1 MKRITLTLLLLF
13 LYTAARAQQA
23 NLNLDKARYGFE
35 VASPT
40 ARGLALGNSGL
51 AAGGVLLAASHNP
64 ALLARADS
72 GLVLQS
78 GADFLSIQEDRSF
91 PYYDNFGGFVDY
103 GSYYFQDNAYYNF
116 SAQLVYSMKGLVK
129 DLPLA
134 LSLGWMP
141 FMDFNYN
148 YFEEVRSTSFG
159 DKLLAYNEFSGE
171 GVLYALPFTVAA
183 AFDNFSVG
191 LSVALLNGDVTT
203 VNRVIPKALGLDSL
217 ARDAV
222 LQRQALNTP
231 FYINA
236 GFSFRVDERLSVG
249 GSFRS
254 GFEYQTENLLTGGD
268 SSQTLTQAVAYPA
281 RVGMGF
287 DYRFRNILQ
296 ARLMVDFYY
305 NFWSA
310 LTDDLYKAPDYNDTY
325 NIRVG
330 VEHLFFN
337 DFAFRVGYSFE
348 NMRENR
354 ELTKTLLTAGLGY
367 RWKNVDLNLG
377 LGLTA
382 MEFYQADL
390 YDDAAYDS
398 NVSTRTQND
407 LVKWNETYGKLD
419 FVIHL

>member
-1 MKRITLTLLLLF
+1 MKRITLTILLLF

-23 NLNLDKARYGFE
+23 NFNLDKARYGFE

-51 AAGGVLLAASHNP
+51 ANGGVLLAASHNP

-72 GLVLQS
+72 GFVLQA
-78 GADFLSIQEDRSF
+78 GGTFLSVKEDRSF

-103 GSYYFQDNAYYNF
+103 GSYYYQDNNYSAF
-116 SAQLVYSMKGLVK
+116 TAQLVYSLREVLPDM
-129 DLPLA
+129 PLA
-134 LSLGWMP
+134 VSVGWMP
-141 FMDFNYN
+141 FMDFNYD

-159 DKLLAYNEFSGE
+159 DKLLAYNVFRSE
-171 GVLYALPFTVAA
+171 GVLYTLPVTVAA

-191 LSVALLNGDVTT
+191 LSVALLSGDVNT
-203 VNRVIPKALGLDSL
+203 VNRVEPKALGLDSL
-217 ARDAV
+217 ARETVLDRRAV
-222 LQRQALNTP
+222 NTP
-231 FYINA
+231 VYINA
-236 GFSFRVDERLSVG
+236 GFSFRIDERLSVG

-254 GFEYQTENLLTGGD
+254 GFEYQTENQLTGAD
-268 SSQTLTQAVAYPA
+268 TSLTLTQTVAYPA
-281 RVGMGF
+281 RVGLGF
-287 DYRFRNILQ
+287 DYRFRNILK

-305 NFWSA
+305 NFWST
-310 LTDDLYKAPDYNDTY
+310 LSDDLYKAPDYNDTY

-330 VEHLFFN
+330 VEHVFFN
-337 DFAFRVGYSFE
+337 DFAFRVGYGFE

-354 ELTKTLLTAGLGY
+354 ELTRTLLTAGLGY

-377 LGLTA
+377 LGLSA

-390 YDDAAYDS
+390 YDDAVYDS
-398 NVSTRTQND
+398 NVSSRKQSD

-419 FVIHL
+419 FIIHL

>member
-1 MKRITLTLLLLF
+1 MKRVTLTLLLLF
-13 LYTAARAQQA
+13 LYTAAPAQQA

-35 VASPT
+35 AASPT

-51 AAGGVLLAASHNP
+51 ANGGVLLAASHNP
-64 ALLARADS
+64 ALLAHADS
-72 GLVLQS
+72 GLVLQA
-78 GADFLSIQEDRSF
+78 GAAFLSVQEDRSF

-103 GSYYFQDNAYYNF
+103 GSYYFQDNNYSGF
-116 SAQLVYSMKGLVK
+116 SAQLVYSLKGVLP
-129 DLPLA
+129 DMPLA
-134 LSLGWMP
+134 VSVGWMP
-141 FMDFNYN
+141 FLDFNYD

-159 DKLLAYNEFSGE
+159 DKLLAYNVFGSE
-171 GVLYALPFTVAA
+171 GVLYTLPVTVAA

-191 LSVALLNGDVTT
+191 LSVALLNGDVNT
-203 VNRVIPKALGLDSL
+203 VNRVEPKALGLDSL
-217 ARDAV
+217 ARESVLRRRAV
-222 LQRQALNTP
+222 NTP
-231 FYINA
+231 VYINA

-254 GFEYQTENLLTGGD
+254 GFEYQTENLLTSAD
-268 SSQTLTQAVAYPA
+268 TSQTLTQAVAYPA
-281 RVGMGF
+281 RVGFGF

-305 NFWSA
+305 NFWST
-310 LTDDLYKAPDYNDTY
+310 LSDDLYQAPDYNDTY

-330 VEHLFFN
+330 VEHVFFN

-354 ELTKTLLTAGLGY
+354 ELTRTLLTGGLGY
-367 RWKNVDLNLG
+367 RWKNIDLNLG
-377 LGLTA
+377 LGLSA

-398 NVSTRTQND
+398 NVSSRTQND

-419 FVIHL
+419 FIIHL

>member
-72 GLVLQS
+72 GLVLQ
-78 GADFLSIQEDRSF
+78 GGGDFLSLQEDRSF

-103 GSYYFQDNAYYNF
+103 GSYYFQDNGYYNF
-116 SAQLVYSMKGLVK
+116 SAQLVYSLKGLIK
-129 DLPLA
+129 DMPLA

-254 GFEYQTENLLTGGD
+254 GFEYQTENLLTSGD